1 MKQALQFL
9 TDAAFVFSV
18 IFIWLMILYQF
29 VLTIGG
35 FLWRRQLKKT
45 LPEGAP
51 AELPGVSVLIP
62 ARNEARVIGG
72 LLTRI
77 GEFDY
82 PAEKI
87 EVVVVNDGSTDR
99 TREILEE
106 FSRRDG
112 RIKVVD
118 ILPAES
124 GKGKGAALNQGLAKA
139 SHEVVAVYD
148 SDNIPERDSL
158 KKLCLALAR
167 DKRLAGVTGMFRAY
181 NKSRN
186 LLTRLI
192 NLESIAFQWIVQ
204 AGRWQFLKI
213 AFLPGTNFVLRR
225 SALVEAGGWDEEAL
239 TEDSELTFRL
249 YQKKLIIQFLPTAV
263 TWEQEPE
270 GLRAWVRQR
279 TRWARGN
286 NYIIAKHGRRL
297 LRSKP
302 SVMAVEI
309 LNFLYLYY
317 FFIFAIILSDVLFVL
332 SAFKA
337 VHLRVMGPYRELWA
351 LAFLLFILEI
361 LVALSFEGEDSL
373 LSLAVAVLAYLA
385 YTKLW
390 AFVVLRGFYEESI
403 AGKKRVWV
411 KTERVEVDAG
421 TIGSD
426 RQFPRDEK
434 RRVTS
439 PGRAKERIDENP

>member
-1 MKQALQFL
+1 MKPTLQFL
-9 TDAAFVFSV
+9 ANAVFVFSV
-18 IFIWLMILYQF
+18 IFIWLMIFYQF

-35 FLWRRQLKKT
+35 FLLRMKLKRT
-45 LPEGAP
+45 PSEEPPEN
-51 AELPGVSVLIP
+51 LPGVSILIP

-72 LLTRI
+72 LLERI
-77 GEFDY
+77 GEFNY
-82 PAEKI
+82 PADRI
-87 EVVVVNDGSTDR
+87 EIIVINDGSTDR
-99 TREILEE
+99 TGEILED

-112 RIKVVD
+112 RVKVLE
-118 ILPAES
+118 IAAAQS
-124 GKGKGAALNQGLAKA
+124 GKGKGAALNKGLLRA
-139 SHEVVAVYD
+139 SREVIAVYD
-148 SDNIPERDSL
+148 SDNLPERDSL
-158 KKLCLALAR
+158 RKLCLALGR

-181 NKSRN
+181 NKRRN

-192 NLESIAFQWIVQ
+192 NLESIAFQWIIQ

-225 SALVEAGGWDEEAL
+225 SALAEAGGWDEEAL

-249 YQKKLIIQFLPTAV
+249 YQKKYLVRFLPAAV
-263 TWEQEPE
+263 SWEQEPE
-270 GLRAWVRQR
+270 GLRTWVRQR

-297 LRSKP
+297 FRSKP
-302 SVMAVEI
+302 NVVSVEL

-317 FFIFAIILSDVLFVL
+317 FFIFAIIFSDILFLL
-332 SAFKA
+332 SAFKV
-337 VHLRVMGPYRELWA
+337 VHLGVMGPYRELWA

-373 LSLAVAVLAYLA
+373 SSLAVAVFAYLI

-411 KTERVEVDAG
+411 KTERVEVDEGMIGADMNFPPDGRKAG
-421 TIGSD
+421 RKLGQGDGKD
-426 RQFPRDEK
+426 R
-434 RRVTS
+434 
-439 PGRAKERIDENP
+439 